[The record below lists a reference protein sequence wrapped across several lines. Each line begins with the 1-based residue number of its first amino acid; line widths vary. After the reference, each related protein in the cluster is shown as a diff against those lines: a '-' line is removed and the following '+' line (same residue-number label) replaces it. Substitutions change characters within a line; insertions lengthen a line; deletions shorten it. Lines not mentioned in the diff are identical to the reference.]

1 MRGAVTCD
9 LLDAIE
15 LFIRRFVVIE
25 EAQSTAVALWVAH
38 TWTVEAA
45 YSTPY
50 LFVTSAEPESGKT
63 RLLELF
69 KELARDPLSTMNI
82 SDAALFRVIEAKQ
95 PSLLFDE
102 VDAIFNDK
110 ARERGVR
117 EDLRALLNAGYRRG
131 ERVYRMGGGNHTT
144 LESFAVFCPKAL
156 AGLGNLPQTLRS
168 RCIRLEVKRRR
179 LNEPIEDFFPEDV
192 AAESDQLRGR
202 LETWTDLAVEAL
214 RGTRPLRVDGMRDRA
229 NEVWRPLLA
238 IAELAG
244 PVWAARAR
252 RAALALSADG
262 VDDGPSLG
270 LLLLNDIRTLFDDQ
284 QVERTATADVL
295 KQLAR
300 VEESPWREWW
310 LDDRTGEPT
319 ASGPRR
325 LAKLLAPYGI
335 KPKVVRIGTETPHG
349 YRREQFIDAWERFLD
364 PPRRTATSATAA
376 TPQPRSQAD
385 VADVADVA
393 HERDGCE
400 HIERW
405 RSRDG
410 EWHCTN
416 CQPPMFAGEVI
427 EYQTAHDADMSAGRS
442 TS

>member
-45 YSTPY
+45 YSMPY

-168 RCIRLEVKRRR
+168 RCIRSEAQASTSPTSRSRTSSPRTSRQSQTNSVGGWRRG
-179 LNEPIEDFFPEDV
+179 PIWPSRHF
-192 AAESDQLRGR
+192 AAHGRSASTGCATVRTRCGDHCSRSPSWRGPSGR
-202 LETWTDLAVEAL
+202 HVRDERNSRSRPTAL
-214 RGTRPLRVDGMRDRA
+214 TT
-229 NEVWRPLLA
+229 
-238 IAELAG
+238 
-244 PVWAARAR
+244 AR
-252 RAALALSADG
+252 RSGCFCSTTSALCSTT
-262 VDDGPSLG
+262 S
-270 LLLLNDIRTLFDDQ
+270 R
-284 QVERTATADVL
+284 
-295 KQLAR
+295 
-300 VEESPWREWW
+300 W
-310 LDDRTGEPT
+310 
-319 ASGPRR
+319 SGP
-325 LAKLLAPYGI
+325 
-335 KPKVVRIGTETPHG
+335 
-349 YRREQFIDAWERFLD
+349 
-364 PPRRTATSATAA
+364 
-376 TPQPRSQAD
+376 QPLT
-385 VADVADVA
+385 
-393 HERDGCE
+393 C
-400 HIERW
+400 
-405 RSRDG
+405 
-410 EWHCTN
+410 
-416 CQPPMFAGEVI
+416 
-427 EYQTAHDADMSAGRS
+427 
-442 TS
+442 